1 MGRWQGS
8 ALARSVTLINR
19 PRLPTKASLLY
30 IYLSGADDMK
40 SGGIFSK
47 DTVMLKGAETQANIG
62 CPGCRSRWAK
72 I

>member
-19 PRLPTKASLLY
+19 PRLPTKASLLC

-47 DTVMLKGAETQANIG
+47 DTVMLN
-62 CPGCRSRWAK
+62 
-72 I
+72 